1 MLKSRY
7 FLLLISLLMDGG
19 AKGTSQSPASAPDGG
34 ITTSYP
40 AASALD
46 GGVPNSQPTPRSL
59 DAGAVI
65 PLSGN
70 AGAIHWPD
78 EVQPVAV
85 LDGPAVLA
93 AHAALQSLLS
103 SFPKDLSTS
112 CSYSAKAMEV
122 IVGKSEGLY
131 FVRID
136 QHVDRCGWA
145 APGFIANPDWWEVY
159 AVTPDGRVLAR
170 KPYSP

>member
-1 MLKSRY
+1 MLKSQH
-7 FLLLISLLMDGG
+7 FILLIALLVNGG
-19 AKGTSQSPASAPDGG
+19 TGASQSLSP
-34 ITTSYP
+34 
-40 AASALD
+40 ALD
-46 GGVPNSQPTPRSL
+46 GGTITPHPIAPVPDGGTHEAQPSPHSP

-65 PLSGN
+65 SLPGN

-78 EVQPVAV
+78 EVHPVVV

-93 AHAALQSLLS
+93 AHAALQSLLA
-103 SFPKDLSTS
+103 SFPKELSTS

-145 APGFIANPDWWEVY
+145 APGFIADPHWWEVY